1 MGSSKAPAGV
11 AENGLGTI
19 YRKNSGLNNF
29 WQNSSITTTSM
40 GNIKRNRS
48 KEGLIQQNARQNL
61 HLKLKKKVFTNPKK
75 SIGETRRE
83 INMPTLNSQN
93 RKNPHEKYSLHSNGG
108 MSKDNP
114 LTKSEN
120 NRPGHKPNAS
130 LDKYHTKSFED
141 VMQSSSS
148 IIFKNLQK
156 TKPQAINYQMNRKI
170 LAALANKKFNEEV
183 SAKAKASQEVIVVEE
198 NSIDASDAYSY
209 CNDTKKGSTKLRT
222 QDSTTDHP
230 DENQSDNTIYDKIS
244 GATVHSQVKPQKQNS
259 FSHPVKTEVR
269 SEEEK
274 QYGSDRRV
282 NEYDDTLDKS
292 FDSPVMYKAISPS
305 PKLNTSAMS
314 KEVGLDD
321 RTSKIKEEN
330 TDRHPDSVEFPL
342 TAAKT
347 IIHYGK
353 YLSEFEESEIL
364 NYMVVYYINTNIELT
379 NAQTKGKKKQ
389 RKAKKDLREI
399 KVVKGEHLAYRYE
412 IIESLGKG
420 AFGEVLKCYD
430 HKEKEETAI
439 KILKNSVENYEQ
451 GMNEV
456 NILKYIKDNDPEDVR
471 NIIKV
476 KDSFIFRNQICIGFE
491 IMDMNLY
498 DVIKGRNFRGMKV
511 KYIRRIALHILVGL
525 CFLSRQSVI
534 HCDLKPENILLKKKD
549 DQKGYLIKIIDFGS
563 ACFKDNI
570 IYSYVQSRFYRAPE
584 ISLGIRDYSYA
595 IDMWSFG

>member
-1 MGSSKAPAGV
+1 M
-11 AENGLGTI
+11 
-19 YRKNSGLNNF
+19 
-29 WQNSSITTTSM
+29 
-40 GNIKRNRS
+40 
-48 KEGLIQQNARQNL
+48 
-61 HLKLKKKVFTNPKK
+61 
-75 SIGETRRE
+75 
-83 INMPTLNSQN
+83 
-93 RKNPHEKYSLHSNGG
+93 
-108 MSKDNP
+108 
-114 LTKSEN
+114 
-120 NRPGHKPNAS
+120 
-130 LDKYHTKSFED
+130 
-141 VMQSSSS
+141 
-148 IIFKNLQK
+148 
-156 TKPQAINYQMNRKI
+156 
-170 LAALANKKFNEEV
+170 
-183 SAKAKASQEVIVVEE
+183 
-198 NSIDASDAYSY
+198 
-209 CNDTKKGSTKLRT
+209 
-222 QDSTTDHP
+222 
-230 DENQSDNTIYDKIS
+230 
-244 GATVHSQVKPQKQNS
+244 
-259 FSHPVKTEVR
+259 
-269 SEEEK
+269 
-274 QYGSDRRV
+274 
-282 NEYDDTLDKS
+282 
-292 FDSPVMYKAISPS
+292 
-305 PKLNTSAMS
+305 
-314 KEVGLDD
+314 
-321 RTSKIKEEN
+321 
-330 TDRHPDSVEFPL
+330 
-342 TAAKT
+342 
-347 IIHYGK
+347 
-353 YLSEFEESEIL
+353 
-364 NYMVVYYINTNIELT
+364 
-379 NAQTKGKKKQ
+379 
-389 RKAKKDLREI
+389 
-399 KVVKGEHLAYRYE
+399 VKGEHLAYRYE